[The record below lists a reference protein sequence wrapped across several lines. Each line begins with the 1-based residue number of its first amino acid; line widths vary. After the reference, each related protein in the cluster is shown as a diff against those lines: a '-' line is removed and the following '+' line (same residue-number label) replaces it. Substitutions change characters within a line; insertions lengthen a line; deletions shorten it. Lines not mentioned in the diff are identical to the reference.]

1 MLHRHAT
8 DVVAL
13 VSGTIFAGLAAVWL
27 LIITEAVDVEQA
39 WIGGPVILIVAGVL
53 GLLVTLTPNRDV
65 LPAPVYEPPAER
77 TEPPAERTE
86 PPAKPGE
93 VAGSPSQQEFV
104 NDPEDLARTTPIDVS
119 DDEPTSTLTT
129 EVERPDDDP
138 DR

>member
-65 LPAPVYEPPAER
+65 LPATGYEPPAE
-77 TEPPAERTE
+77 PAGAT
-86 PPAKPGE
+86 
-93 VAGSPSQQEFV
+93 QQEFV
-104 NDPEDLARTTPIDVS
+104 ADPEDLARTTPIDVS
-119 DDEPTSTLTT
+119 DEEPTSTLTT
-129 EVERPDDDP
+129 ELERSDDDP